1 MYKFAILTDSGTD
14 TPIEYITDSPT
25 YVVPLSIIFKD
36 GAFMDNVDITPDEVV
51 QRFSEEIPKTS
62 LPTVGQIEDKISEI
76 KSTGFCEVMVVTI
89 SSGLSG
95 THNAI
100 KIAAQSFSD
109 MRFVFV
115 DTKNIG
121 IGSGMVT
128 AYAVTLAKSGFSL
141 EEATPKVQEI
151 VGNTKVYF
159 CIPTLSFLRKGGRIG
174 LVAGFVGEA
183 LGLRPIITCN
193 TDGIYETIRKVR
205 GWRKAVDAALE
216 QAVAFHSGVSKYNV
230 AVAHSNTAKE
240 AISILENLKLRLPG
254 FKQAFFST
262 ISPALTVHTGP
273 GLIGVGLQRLP
284 D

>member
-36 GAFMDNVDITPDEVV
+36 GAYMDNVDITPDEVV

-62 LPTVGQIEDKISEI
+62 LPTIGQIEDKISEI
-76 KSTGFCEVMVVTI
+76 KSAGFFEVMVVTI

-95 THNAI
+95 TYNAI
-100 KIAAQSFSD
+100 KLAAQNFPD
-109 MRFVFV
+109 MHFVFV

-121 IGSGMVT
+121 VGSGMVT
-128 AYAVTLAKSGFSL
+128 AYAVTLAKAGFSL
-141 EEATPKVQEI
+141 EEAEPKVQEI

-193 TDGIYETIRKVR
+193 ADGIYETIKKAR
-205 GWRKAVDAALE
+205 GWKEAVGTALE
-216 QAVAFHSGVSKYNV
+216 QVASFHSGVSNYNI
-230 AVAHSNTAKE
+230 AVAHSNATKE
-240 AISILENLKLRLPG
+240 ATSILDRLKLRLPAY
-254 FKQAFFST
+254 KQAFFST

-273 GLIGVGLQRLP
+273 GLIGMGLQRLP